1 MLESAGNIVAKAH
14 RCKLPRQRQGSRGN
28 RASNKILRSIFRCS
42 TLILD
47 SMAAPFDFRRKV
59 ALVTGSSRG
68 IGAGLIEALAQSG
81 ATCIVN
87 YVTDESGKNR
97 TDAETVAAKIGAS
110 LTIECD
116 VSNDVRVKEMMDE
129 IKTSHGGLDI
139 LVNNAGILRDRTLR
153 KMSPAEW
160 KQVLDVNLTGAFNT
174 LHHAADLLRP
184 GGRVINISSV
194 SAAVGLIGQANY
206 SASKAGIIALTKV
219 AAREFA
225 RNHVNVNAIAPG
237 FIDTEMSRG
246 IPPEI
251 GKRFVEQIPL
261 GRFGQVEDIVN
272 AALFLAS
279 PLADYMTGQVLHVN
293 GGFHM

>member
-1 MLESAGNIVAKAH
+1 
-14 RCKLPRQRQGSRGN
+14 
-28 RASNKILRSIFRCS
+28 
-42 TLILD
+42 
-47 SMAAPFDFRRKV
+47 MAASFDFQQRV

-68 IGAGLIEALAQSG
+68 IGAGMIEAFARCG

-87 YVTDESGKNR
+87 YVADAQGRNR
-97 TDAETVAAKIGAS
+97 SDAEAVAAKIRAA

-116 VSNDVRVKEMMDE
+116 VSNDARVKEMME
-129 IKTSHGGLDI
+129 QVEKAHGGLDI

-153 KMSPAEW
+153 KMTPAEW

-174 LHHAADLLRP
+174 LHHAADRLRP

-194 SAAVGLIGQANY
+194 SAVVGLIGQANY

-219 AAREFA
+219 AAHEFA
-225 RNHVNVNAIAPG
+225 RNQVNVNAIAPG

-246 IPPEI
+246 IPPDI
-251 GKRFVEQIPL
+251 SRKFMEQIPL
-261 GRFGQVEDIVN
+261 GRFGQVEDVAN

-279 PLADYMTGQVLHVN
+279 PLADYITGQVLHVN
-293 GGFHM
+293 GGFHLGS